1 MYEPFSAFDDRSGWA
16 GRSPSRW
23 YINTIYQD
31 YMEHIRPYLDQC
43 MSMLSA
49 YILKWD
55 HSFKLSKL
63 LMKLGGQ
70 TTFVSL
76 FTLVNELEQIHW
88 QAFVPTKSLVHV
100 EGGLEEMV
108 KSLESYGLP
117 LPILGFTDN
126 VASDQATFM

>member
-1 MYEPFSAFDDRSGWA
+1 
-16 GRSPSRW
+16 
-23 YINTIYQD
+23 
-31 YMEHIRPYLDQC
+31 MERIRPYLDQC
-43 MSMLSA
+43 MSMLPA

-63 LMKLGGQ
+63 LMKLVGQ

-76 FTLVNELEQIHW
+76 FTLVNELEQICW
-88 QAFVPTKSLVHV
+88 QEFVPTKSLVHV

-108 KSLESYGLP
+108 KSLESFGLP

-126 VASDQATFM
+126 VASDQAKFM